1 MTNQDSILKS
11 RHHLAN
17 KGLNSQSHDLS
28 NNHVWMWELYHKED
42 WVSKNWFFW
51 IAVLDKTLESPLDC
65 KEIKPVDLKENQSWI
80 FIGRT
85 DAEAETRILS
95 HLMWSTDSLEKTLKA
110 GGEGDDRGWDSWM
123 ASPTQWI
130 WDWANPG
137 RWWRSGKPDVLQSM
151 GSQRVGH
158 DWVTEQQQSIKSTDI
173 EW

>member
-65 KEIKPVDLKENQSWI
+65 KEIKPVDLKGNQPWI
-80 FIGRT
+80 FIGRIVAK
-85 DAEAETRILS
+85 AEAPILWPADVKSQLSLKET
-95 HLMWSTDSLEKTLKA
+95 LMLRKIDGKRRGQQRVRWLDIKSITDSMDMNLSEFWEIVEDRKA
-110 GGEGDDRGWDSWM
+110 WHATVHG
-123 ASPTQWI
+123 
-130 WDWANPG
+130 
-137 RWWRSGKPDVLQSM
+137 
-151 GSQRVGH
+151 
-158 DWVTEQQQSIKSTDI
+158 VTNKLN
-173 EW
+173 